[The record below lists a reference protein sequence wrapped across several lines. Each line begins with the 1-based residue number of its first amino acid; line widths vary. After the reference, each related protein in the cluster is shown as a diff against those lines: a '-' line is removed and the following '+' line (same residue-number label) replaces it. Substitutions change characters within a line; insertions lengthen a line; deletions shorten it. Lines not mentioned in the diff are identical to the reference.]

1 LAGGSSGTA
10 RRPVSFWPAVLA
22 ERLAGPFLSPTREA
36 IAFHEAACHPV
47 GGDEELRPA
56 RVNSI
61 TPLRP
66 PQHAHHARS
75 GDDTLWAVV
84 ATVGR
89 TDRIAEIYR
98 SRDAAL
104 EDRAWRAAQ
113 VRAYEHLFA
122 RTKDPAPRY
131 SVVPI
136 RRADIPRA
144 WSPLPALGFLRG
156 RFV

>member
-1 LAGGSSGTA
+1 M
-10 RRPVSFWPAVLA
+10 
-22 ERLAGPFLSPTREA
+22 
-36 IAFHEAACHPV
+36 
-47 GGDEELRPA
+47 
-56 RVNSI
+56 NSI
-61 TPLRP
+61 TPLRSTP
-66 PQHAHHARS
+66 HSQQARG
-75 GDDTLWAVV
+75 GDDTLWAVI

-122 RTKDPAPRY
+122 RTKEPAPRY
-131 SVVPI
+131 SVAPI